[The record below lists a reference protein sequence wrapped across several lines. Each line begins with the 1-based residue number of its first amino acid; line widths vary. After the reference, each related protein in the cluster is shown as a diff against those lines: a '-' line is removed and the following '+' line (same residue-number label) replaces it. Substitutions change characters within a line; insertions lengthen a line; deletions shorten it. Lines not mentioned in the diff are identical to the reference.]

1 MTKTERITR
10 NEAIVRLAKRDVPVL
25 KIAEAYGLSHQ
36 MVYNIIN
43 RAKDEELAR
52 REMAKARKE
61 ATKNWIVRTIQN
73 NKRTHVRLADVVRG
87 ICAQILRLYEGEDAI
102 EMIDHLEKVVSDV
115 YAFDYC
121 RNSAVVVNYCEA
133 QKDFARKE
141 VQGNEDCRKNNL

>member
-10 NEAIVRLAKRDVPVL
+10 NEAIVRLAKRDIPVL

-52 REMAKARKE
+52 REIAKARKD

-73 NKRTHVRLADVVRG
+73 NKKTHVRLADVVRG

-102 EMIDHLEKVVSDV
+102 EMIDHLEKTVSDV

-121 RNSAVVVNYCEA
+121 RNSAIVINYCEA

-141 VQGNEDCRKNNL
+141 G

>member
-10 NEAIVRLAKRDVPVL
+10 NEAIVRLAKREVPVL
-25 KIAEAYGLSHQ
+25 KIAEAFNLSHQ

-61 ATKNWIVRTIQN
+61 ATKNWIVRTIQQ
-73 NKRTHVRLADVVRG
+73 NKRTHIRLADVVRG

-102 EMIDHLEKVVSDV
+102 EMIDCLEKTVSDV

-121 RNSAVVVNYCEA
+121 RNSAIVINYCEA

-141 VQGNEDCRKNNL
+141 V

>member
-1 MTKTERITR
+1 MTKTERTTR
-10 NEAIVRLAKRDVPVL
+10 NAAIVRLAKRDVPVL
-25 KIAEAYGLSHQ
+25 KIAEAFGLSHQ

-61 ATKNWIVRTIQN
+61 ATKNWIVRTIQQ

-102 EMIDHLEKVVSDV
+102 EMIDYLEKVVSDI

-121 RNSAVVVNYCEA
+121 RNSAVVINYCEA

-141 VQGNEDCRKNNL
+141 V

>member
-1 MTKTERITR
+1 MTKTERTTR

-43 RAKDEELAR
+43 RAKDEEIAR

-61 ATKNWIVRTIQN
+61 ATKNWIVHTIQQ

-87 ICAQILRLYEGEDAI
+87 ICTQILRLYEGEDAI
-102 EMIDHLEKVVSDV
+102 EMIDCLEKTVSDI

-121 RNSAVVVNYCEA
+121 RNSAIVINYCEA

-141 VQGNEDCRKNNL
+141 V

>member
-1 MTKTERITR
+1 MTKTERTTR
-10 NEAIVRLAKRDVPVL
+10 NAAIVRLAKRDVPVI
-25 KIAEAYGLSHQ
+25 KIAEAFGLSHQ

-43 RAKDEELAR
+43 KAKDEELAR

-61 ATKNWIVRTIQN
+61 ATKNWIVRTIQQ

-102 EMIDHLEKVVSDV
+102 EMIDYLEKTVSDV

-121 RNSAVVVNYCEA
+121 RNSAVVINYCEA

-141 VQGNEDCRKNNL
+141 V

>member
-1 MTKTERITR
+1 MTKTERKHR

-43 RAKDEELAR
+43 RAKDEELTR
-52 REMAKARKE
+52 REMAKARKD
-61 ATKNWIVRTIQN
+61 ATKNWIVRTIQQ

-102 EMIDHLEKVVSDV
+102 EMIDYLENVVSNV
-115 YAFDYC
+115 YVFDYC
-121 RNSAVVVNYCEA
+121 QNSTTVVNYCEA
-133 QKDFARKE
+133 QKDFARKG
-141 VQGNEDCRKNNL
+141 V

>member
-10 NEAIVRLAKRDVPVL
+10 NAAIVRLAKRAVPVL

-61 ATKNWIVRTIQN
+61 ATKNWIERTIQN

-87 ICAQILRLYEGEDAI
+87 ICTQILRLYEGEDAI
-102 EMIDHLEKVVSDV
+102 EMIDYLEKVVSDI

-121 RNSAVVVNYCEA
+121 RNSAIVINYCEA

-141 VQGNEDCRKNNL
+141 V

>member
-10 NEAIVRLAKRDVPVL
+10 NAAIVRLAKRAVPVL

-61 ATKNWIVRTIQN
+61 ATKNWIVRTIQQ

-102 EMIDHLEKVVSDV
+102 EMIDYLEKTVSDV

-121 RNSAVVVNYCEA
+121 RNSAVVINYCEA

-141 VQGNEDCRKNNL
+141 V

>member
-10 NEAIVRLAKRDVPVL
+10 NEAIVRLAKRDVPVS

-52 REMAKARKE
+52 REIAKARKE
-61 ATKNWIVRTIQN
+61 TTKNWIVRTIQN

-87 ICAQILRLYEGEDAI
+87 ICTQILRLYEGEDAI
-102 EMIDHLEKVVSDV
+102 EMIDYLEKTVSDI

-121 RNSAVVVNYCEA
+121 RNSAIVINYCEA

-141 VQGNEDCRKNNL
+141 V

>member
-61 ATKNWIVRTIQN
+61 ATKNWIVHTIQQ

-87 ICAQILRLYEGEDAI
+87 ICTQILRLYEGDDAI
-102 EMIDHLEKVVSDV
+102 EMIDYLEKIVSDI

-121 RNSAVVVNYCEA
+121 RNSAIVINYCEA

-141 VQGNEDCRKNNL
+141 V

>member
-73 NKRTHVRLADVVRG
+73 NKRTHIRLVDVVRG

-102 EMIDHLEKVVSDV
+102 EMIDYLEKTVSDV
-115 YAFDYC
+115 YAYDYC
-121 RNSAVVVNYCEA
+121 RNSAIVVNYCEA

-141 VQGNEDCRKNNL
+141 V

>member
-10 NEAIVRLAKRDVPVL
+10 NAAIVRLAKRAVPVL

-36 MVYNIIN
+36 MIYNIIN
-43 RAKDEELAR
+43 RAKDEESAR

-87 ICAQILRLYEGEDAI
+87 ICAQILRLYEGEDVI
-102 EMIDHLEKVVSDV
+102 EMIDYLEEIVSNV
-115 YAFDYC
+115 YAYDYC
-121 RNSAVVVNYCEA
+121 RNSAIVVNYCEA
-133 QKDFARKE
+133 QKDYARKE
-141 VQGNEDCRKNNL
+141 KIK

>member
-1 MTKTERITR
+1 MTKTERIIR
-10 NEAIVRLAKRDVPVL
+10 NETIVRLAKRDVPVL

-102 EMIDHLEKVVSDV
+102 EMIDYLEKTVSDI

-121 RNSAVVVNYCEA
+121 RNSAIVINYCEA

-141 VQGNEDCRKNNL
+141 V

>member
-1 MTKTERITR
+1 MTKEERITR

-43 RAKDEELAR
+43 RAKDEEIAR

-61 ATKNWIVRTIQN
+61 ATKNWIAHTIQQ

-87 ICAQILRLYEGEDAI
+87 ICTQILRLYEGEDAI
-102 EMIDHLEKVVSDV
+102 EMIDCLEKTVSDI

-121 RNSAVVVNYCEA
+121 RNSAIVINYCEA

-141 VQGNEDCRKNNL
+141 V

>member
-87 ICAQILRLYEGEDAI
+87 ICTQILRLYEGEDAI
-102 EMIDHLEKVVSDV
+102 EMIDCLEKTVSDI

-121 RNSAVVVNYCEA
+121 RNSAIVINYCEA

-141 VQGNEDCRKNNL
+141 V

>member
-1 MTKTERITR
+1 MTKEERATR
-10 NEAIVRLAKRDVPVL
+10 NEAIVRLAKRDIPVS
-25 KIAEAYGLSHQ
+25 KIAEAFNLSHQ

-87 ICAQILRLYEGEDAI
+87 ICTQILRLYEGEDAI
-102 EMIDHLEKVVSDV
+102 EMIDCLEKTVSDV

-121 RNSAVVVNYCEA
+121 RNSAIVVNYCEA

-141 VQGNEDCRKNNL
+141 V

>member
-1 MTKTERITR
+1 MTKTERTTR

-25 KIAEAYGLSHQ
+25 KIAEAFNLSHQ

-87 ICAQILRLYEGEDAI
+87 ICTQILRLYEGEDAI
-102 EMIDHLEKVVSDV
+102 EMIDCLEKTVSDI

-121 RNSAVVVNYCEA
+121 RNSAIVINYCEA

-141 VQGNEDCRKNNL
+141 V

>member
-1 MTKTERITR
+1 MTKEERATR
-10 NEAIVRLAKRDVPVL
+10 NTAIVRLAKRDVPVL

-87 ICAQILRLYEGEDAI
+87 ICTQILRLYEGEDAI
-102 EMIDHLEKVVSDV
+102 EMIDHLEKTVSDI

-121 RNSAVVVNYCEA
+121 RNSAIVINYCEA

-141 VQGNEDCRKNNL
+141 V

>member
-1 MTKTERITR
+1 MTKTERTTR
-10 NEAIVRLAKRDVPVL
+10 NAAIVRLAKRDVPVL
-25 KIAEAYGLSHQ
+25 KIAEAFGLSHQ

-102 EMIDHLEKVVSDV
+102 EMIDYLEKTVSDI

-121 RNSAVVVNYCEA
+121 RNSAVVINYCEA

-141 VQGNEDCRKNNL
+141 V

>member
-36 MVYNIIN
+36 MIYNIIN
-43 RAKDEELAR
+43 RAKDEEAAR

-87 ICAQILRLYEGEDAI
+87 ICAQILRLCEGEDAI

-121 RNSAVVVNYCEA
+121 RNSAIVINYCEA

-141 VQGNEDCRKNNL
+141 V

>member
-1 MTKTERITR
+1 MTKTERTTR
-10 NEAIVRLAKRDVPVL
+10 NAVIVRLAKRDVPVS
-25 KIAEAYGLSHQ
+25 KIAEAFGLSRQ

-43 RAKDEELAR
+43 KAKDEELAR

-87 ICAQILRLYEGEDAI
+87 ICTQILRLYEGEDAI
-102 EMIDHLEKVVSDV
+102 EMIDCLEKVVSDI

-121 RNSAVVVNYCEA
+121 RNSAIVINYCEA

-141 VQGNEDCRKNNL
+141 V

>member
-1 MTKTERITR
+1 MTKTERKSR
-10 NEAIVRLAKRDVPVL
+10 NKAIVRLAKRDVPVL

-43 RAKDEELAR
+43 KAKDEELAR
-52 REMAKARKE
+52 RELAKARKE
-61 ATKNWIVRTIQN
+61 ATKNWIVRTIQQ

-102 EMIDHLEKVVSDV
+102 EMIDYLEKTVSDI

-121 RNSAVVVNYCEA
+121 RNSAVVINYCEA

-141 VQGNEDCRKNNL
+141 V

>member
-1 MTKTERITR
+1 MTKEERTTR
-10 NEAIVRLAKRDVPVL
+10 NAAIVRLAKRDVPVI

-43 RAKDEELAR
+43 KAKDEELAR

-61 ATKNWIVRTIQN
+61 ATKNWIVRTIQQ

-102 EMIDHLEKVVSDV
+102 EMIDYLEKTVSDV

-121 RNSAVVVNYCEA
+121 RNSAVVINYCEA

-141 VQGNEDCRKNNL
+141 V

>member
-1 MTKTERITR
+1 MTKTERKSR
-10 NEAIVRLAKRDVPVL
+10 NEAIVRLAKRDIPVL

-43 RAKDEELAR
+43 RAKDEESAR

-87 ICAQILRLYEGEDAI
+87 ICAQVLRLYEGEDAI
-102 EMIDHLEKVVSDV
+102 EMIDYLEEIVSNV
-115 YAFDYC
+115 YAYDYC
-121 RNSAVVVNYCEA
+121 RNSAVVTNYCEA
-133 QKDFARKE
+133 QKDYARKE
-141 VQGNEDCRKNNL
+141 KIK

>member
-10 NEAIVRLAKRDVPVL
+10 NAAIVRLAKRDVPVG
-25 KIAEAYGLSHQ
+25 KIAEAFGLSHQ

-43 RAKDEELAR
+43 KAKEEEVVR

-61 ATKNWIVRTIQN
+61 ATKNWIERTIQN
-73 NKRTHVRLADVVRG
+73 NKRTHVRLVDVVRG

-102 EMIDHLEKVVSDV
+102 EMIDHLEKVVSDI

-121 RNSAVVVNYCEA
+121 RNSAIVMNYCEA

-141 VQGNEDCRKNNL
+141 V

>member
-10 NEAIVRLAKRDVPVL
+10 NAAIVRLAKRAVPVL

-87 ICAQILRLYEGEDAI
+87 ICTQILRLYEGDDAI
-102 EMIDHLEKVVSDV
+102 EMIDYLEKTVSDI

-121 RNSAVVVNYCEA
+121 RNSAIVINYCEA

-141 VQGNEDCRKNNL
+141 V

>member
-10 NEAIVRLAKRDVPVL
+10 NEAIVRLAKRDIPIL

-87 ICAQILRLYEGEDAI
+87 ICTQILRLYEGEDAI
-102 EMIDHLEKVVSDV
+102 EMIDYLEKTVSDV

-121 RNSAVVVNYCEA
+121 RNSAIVINYCEA

-141 VQGNEDCRKNNL
+141 V

>member
-10 NEAIVRLAKRDVPVL
+10 NEAIVRLAKRDIPVL

-87 ICAQILRLYEGEDAI
+87 ICTQILRLYEGEDAI
-102 EMIDHLEKVVSDV
+102 EMIDYLEKTVSDI

-121 RNSAVVVNYCEA
+121 RNSAIVINYCEA

-141 VQGNEDCRKNNL
+141 V

>member
-1 MTKTERITR
+1 MTKTERTTR
-10 NEAIVRLAKRDVPVL
+10 NAAIVRLAKRDVPVL

-36 MVYNIIN
+36 MIYNIIN

-102 EMIDHLEKVVSDV
+102 EMIDYLEKVVSDI

-121 RNSAVVVNYCEA
+121 RNSAVVINYCEA

-141 VQGNEDCRKNNL
+141 V

>member
-1 MTKTERITR
+1 MTKTERKSR

-43 RAKDEELAR
+43 RANDEELAR

-87 ICAQILRLYEGEDAI
+87 ICTQILRLYEGDDAV
-102 EMIDHLEKVVSDV
+102 EMIDYLEKTVSDI

-121 RNSAVVVNYCEA
+121 RNSAIVINYCEA

-141 VQGNEDCRKNNL
+141 V

>member
-1 MTKTERITR
+1 MTKEERATR
-10 NEAIVRLAKRDVPVL
+10 NKAIVRLAKRDVPVL

-43 RAKDEELAR
+43 RAKEEELAH
-52 REMAKARKE
+52 RELAKARKE

-73 NKRTHVRLADVVRG
+73 SKRTHVRLSDVVRG

-102 EMIDHLEKVVSDV
+102 EMIDYLEKTVSDV
-115 YAFDYC
+115 YAYDYC
-121 RNSAVVVNYCEA
+121 RNSAIVINYCEA

-141 VQGNEDCRKNNL
+141 V

>member
-1 MTKTERITR
+1 MTKEERATR
-10 NEAIVRLAKRDVPVL
+10 NKAIVRLAKRDVPVL
-25 KIAEAYGLSHQ
+25 KIAEAFGLSHQ

-52 REMAKARKE
+52 HEMAKARKE

-102 EMIDHLEKVVSDV
+102 EMIDYLEKSVSDI

-121 RNSAVVVNYCEA
+121 RNSAIVINYCEA

-141 VQGNEDCRKNNL
+141 V

>member
-10 NEAIVRLAKRDVPVL
+10 NAAIVRLAKKAVPVL

-61 ATKNWIVRTIQN
+61 ATKNWIVRTIQQ

-102 EMIDHLEKVVSDV
+102 EMIDHLEKTVSDI

-121 RNSAVVVNYCEA
+121 RNSAIVINYCEA

-141 VQGNEDCRKNNL
+141 V

>member
-10 NEAIVRLAKRDVPVL
+10 NEAIVRLVKRDVPVL
-25 KIAEAYGLSHQ
+25 KIAEAFGLSHQ
-36 MVYNIIN
+36 MIYNIIN
-43 RAKDEELAR
+43 RAKDEEAAR

-61 ATKNWIVRTIQN
+61 ATKNWIVRTIQQ

-87 ICAQILRLYEGEDAI
+87 ICTQILRLYEGEDAI

-121 RNSAVVVNYCEA
+121 RNSAVVINYCEA

-141 VQGNEDCRKNNL
+141 V